1 MLQENSRLV
10 KSHDIN
16 IDADYA
22 NWIAEVKHRY
32 RSSQVKAAVRVNAE
46 KLLFNWQLGRD
57 LVQKKAEEQ
66 YYKILVLES
75 IAKNLD
81 ERQLLLFREYIR
93 RADENYETAV
103 SMGDMLLY
111 EQMASQNLND
121 KEK

>member
-1 MLQENSRLV
+1 MVEKFTSQNSQRSLISPQSVESVEPIVDFMVEIENWDSEG
-10 KSHDIN
+10 HDTL
-16 IDADYA
+16 
-22 NWIAEVKHRY
+22 
-32 RSSQVKAAVRVNAE
+32 SKALEGNE
-46 KLLFNWQLGRD
+46 DF
-57 LVQKKAEEQ
+57 VQKKAEEQ
-66 YYKILVLES
+66 YYKILVLKS

-81 ERQLLLFREYIR
+81 KRQLLLFREYIR